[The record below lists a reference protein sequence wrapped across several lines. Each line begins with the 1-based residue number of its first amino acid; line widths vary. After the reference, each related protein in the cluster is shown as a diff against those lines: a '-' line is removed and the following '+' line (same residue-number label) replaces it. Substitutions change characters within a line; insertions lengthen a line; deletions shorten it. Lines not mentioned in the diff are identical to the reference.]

1 MARRWS
7 GLVFGLMMG
16 CGAAA
21 PPGPEPAPSSVAV
34 DAVEAA
40 PVHDRGQKA
49 PPLPPDLPIWH
60 EDRGPFVADH
70 HWYGEPD
77 WDGVR
82 LRIIGHFGWT
92 AHRLAQD
99 LARAGELSAAAAVW
113 RESAQ
118 RLDAV
123 ALQSAGPAGAV
134 RDLLARQAR
143 EHAALVENL
152 AAPPPGVGSVDAL
165 RVRLVALATAPELDA
180 TKAKALHVDLE
191 RLRRAPPY
199 QLDLDAFGDFTQRHA
214 LRVDL
219 WAAWAEASGPFSGV
233 QTWGYWSRPSW
244 DAELARLRG
253 LLDGV
258 IAARAGGPPLTP
270 AQVAQLLS
278 TPPAT
283 VAEPP
288 FTVAELS
295 ALPTGDS
302 LIDVAGEPGPRAIG
316 TLVKM
321 GTDDA
326 AWMAWLE
333 ERSAALQAGSEEQ
346 QRALLDD
353 MLARV
358 QAHSHASRYYND
370 KQLRNAGL
378 RALAQSG
385 RAAAARELLAGVYP
399 LHNQDWA
406 CPNREGI
413 LLALDGALALA
424 AGQTEAGR
432 ARLRESLAQSEA
444 FLKKVDQAARAG
456 GSRERGGPARGKGRP
471 MSGQPPRR

>member
-7 GLVFGLMMG
+7 VVLLGLVLG
-16 CGAAA
+16 CGAGA
-21 PPGPEPAPSSVAV
+21 PEGPAPAPSSVAV

-40 PVHDRGQKA
+40 PVHDQGQKA

-82 LRIIGHFGWT
+82 LRIIGHLGWT

-99 LARAGELSAAAAVW
+99 LARSGEREAAAAVW

-143 EHAALVENL
+143 EHAAFVEGL

-165 RVRLVALATAPELDA
+165 RARLVSLATAPQLDA
-180 TKAKALHVDLE
+180 AKAKALHVDLE

-244 DAELARLRG
+244 DAELARLRE
-253 LLDGV
+253 LLDAV
-258 IAARAGGPPLTP
+258 IAARAGGSPLT
-270 AQVAQLLS
+270 ADQVAQLLS
-278 TPPAT
+278 TPPVS

-288 FTVAELS
+288 FTLAELS

-333 ERSAALQAGSEEQ
+333 ERSAALQAGPAEQ

-358 QAHSHASRYYND
+358 EAHTHASRYYNE

-413 LLALDGALALA
+413 LMALDGALALS
-424 AGQTEAGR
+424 AGQTDEGR
-432 ARLRESLAQSEA
+432 ARLREALTQSVA
-444 FLKKVDQAARAG
+444 FLEKVDQAARAG
-456 GSRERGGPARGKGRP
+456 AGRGPGAPPRGKGP
-471 MSGQPPRR
+471 PSPGGPPRR

>member
-1 MARRWS
+1 
-7 GLVFGLMMG
+7 
-16 CGAAA
+16 
-21 PPGPEPAPSSVAV
+21 
-34 DAVEAA
+34 
-40 PVHDRGQKA
+40 
-49 PPLPPDLPIWH
+49 
-60 EDRGPFVADH
+60 
-70 HWYGEPD
+70 
-77 WDGVR
+77 
-82 LRIIGHFGWT
+82 
-92 AHRLAQD
+92 
-99 LARAGELSAAAAVW
+99 
-113 RESAQ
+113 
-118 RLDAV
+118 
-123 ALQSAGPAGAV
+123 
-134 RDLLARQAR
+134 
-143 EHAALVENL
+143 
-152 AAPPPGVGSVDAL
+152 VDAL
-165 RVRLVALATAPELDA
+165 RVRRVALATAPELDA

-258 IAARAGGPPLTP
+258 IAARAGGPPLTA

-333 ERSAALQAGSEEQ
+333 ERSAALQAAPEEQ
-346 QRALLDD
+346 QRAVLDD

-385 RAAAARELLAGVYP
+385 RADAARELLAGVYP

-424 AGQTEAGR
+424 AGQTETGR
-432 ARLRESLAQSEA
+432 ARLREALAQSQA

-456 GSRERGGPARGKGRP
+456 GSRQRSGPARGKGRP
-471 MSGQPPRR
+471 KPGAPPRR